1 MSTPPE
7 SDLEHALTQL
17 LQRRA
22 DDVQPLPD
30 LGPRVI
36 RRGRTARRRR
46 RIATVGT
53 GALALAAGIAV
64 VSGMLP
70 GLSGQAGPAT
80 PSPVPTGT
88 STTEGLAPTGPYL
101 ASLPTGRPLKTLLR
115 AELVGGQVRLTSEY
129 GKVTLP
135 GKVQLIAYP
144 VRTAAGILF
153 SAQADPPQMNH
164 PGGPQQLYLLQPGGR
179 LTLVHTGLFSQAAL
193 SPDGTRF
200 AVSEVTTAK
209 QIPSRVVVRSLSGT
223 VQASLDLQPGT
234 DLAGWTVSGI
244 LLHWDPYQ
252 AINAGAS
259 PTVGAG
265 TPVPLPTTGDSP
277 LTESRYSWWVPGSA
291 AGPTLPYR
299 TVVAVPGQPGIVVV
313 REQPAGGAG
322 SCWRML
328 TLSTGAL
335 GPEVDCG
342 SVDPTGDVGPD
353 ARHLLRNHEGYDL
366 VAGTSKHLLGGMQS
380 GFMFWEDATH
390 VVTTLNIGSWVR
402 CDLVSGRCE
411 IAPEPAG
418 AGGEPVIITWAPS
431 DSRYGGAS
439 QDPTVGVATPSGA
452 PTTGQTG
459 G

>member
-36 RRGRTARRRR
+36 RRGHTARRRR

-80 PSPVPTGT
+80 PSPIPTGT
-88 STTEGLAPTGPYL
+88 SMTGGPDPTGPYL
-101 ASLPTGRPLKTLLR
+101 ASLPTGAPLKALLR
-115 AELVGGQVRLTSEY
+115 AELVGGQVRVTSEY
-129 GKVTLP
+129 GTVTLP
-135 GKVQLIAYP
+135 GRVQMITNP
-144 VRTAAGILF
+144 VRAAAGILF
-153 SAQADPPQMNH
+153 SARADLPEAN

-179 LTLVHTGLFSQAAL
+179 LTLVYTGRFSRTAV

-200 AVSEVTTAK
+200 AVSELTAGA
-209 QIPSRVVVRSLSGT
+209 QVPSRVVIRSLSGT
-223 VQASLDLQPGT
+223 VQASLDLRPGT
-234 DLAGWTVSGI
+234 DLAGWTVNGV
-244 LLHWDPYQ
+244 LLRWDPYL
-252 AINAGAS
+252 AVSAS
-259 PTVGAG
+259 RSSTVGPA
-265 TPVPLPTTGDSP
+265 TVTVLPTTADSP
-277 LTESRYSWWVPGSA
+277 QTDSQYSWWVPGSA

-299 TVVAVPGQPGIVVV
+299 TVVAVPRQPDIVVV
-313 REQPAGGAG
+313 REQPAGGRG

-335 GPEVDCG
+335 GPEVGCG
-342 SVDPTGDVGPD
+342 TVYPTGDAGPD
-353 ARHLLRNHEGYDL
+353 ARHLLLDHEGYDL
-366 VAGTSKHLLGGMQS
+366 VAGTGKHLLGGMDS

-390 VVTTLNIGSWVR
+390 VVTTLNVGSWVR

-418 AGGEPVIITWAPS
+418 AGGDPVIIDWVPS
-431 DSRYGGAS
+431 DPTNGGAS
-439 QDPTVGVATPSGA
+439 QDPTATVVTPSGPA
-452 PTTGQTG
+452 SGR
-459 G
+459 